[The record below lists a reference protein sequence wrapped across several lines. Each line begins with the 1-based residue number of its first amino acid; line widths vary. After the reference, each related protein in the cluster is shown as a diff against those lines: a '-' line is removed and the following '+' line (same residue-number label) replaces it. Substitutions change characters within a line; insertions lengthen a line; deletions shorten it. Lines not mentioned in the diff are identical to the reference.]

1 MWETGHPVR
10 YLCEGSGLDIASR
23 SLVLEHVMVASGKAG
38 ARCVAIAFARTEEER
53 GGCTNDLTDALGL
66 RFVEPSADEVTA
78 ICCGVGAGGS
88 AGNGRWGGGRVFEV
102 EKRRGE
108 RVNRVSNASSSSFY
122 NVYMVEAVRVYGR
135 AKIES
140 ASGMGSPRGTCEGGF
155 ECIAEFP
162 GRANGMGV
170 KVERKTMKAV
180 VGGEFGIGVPW
191 L

>member
-10 YLCEGSGLDIASR
+10 YLCEGSGLDIAGCL
-23 SLVLEHVMVASGKAG
+23 LVLEHVVVASRKAG
-38 ARCVAIAFARTEEER
+38 ARCIAIAFAGTEEER

-108 RVNRVSNASSSSFY
+108 RANSVGNTSSRGFD
-122 NVYMVEAVRVYGR
+122 NIDMVAAVRVYGR

-140 ASGMGSPRGTCEGGF
+140 ASGMGSPRGTCERGF
-155 ECIAEFP
+155 ECIAKFP
-162 GRANGMGV
+162 GGANGMGV
-170 KVERKTMKAV
+170 KIERKTMKAV
-180 VGGEFGIGVPW
+180 VGGECGIRVPW